1 MGNKQFPNEPDA
13 MTTASQRRKNAQ
25 FQIDEGR
32 IDVRTSLALD
42 GQTANA
48 KSLETQCWRGFQGFG
63 ENQTRARTRLR
74 ATSMRN
80 FRVFVCDAFFGVVGR
95 QNGH

>member
-13 MTTASQRRKNAQ
+13 RTAASQRRKNAA
-25 FQIDEGR
+25 FQITDGR
-32 IDVRTSLALD
+32 IDVKTSLALD

-48 KSLETQCWRGFQGFG
+48 ESLETQCWRGFQGFD
-63 ENQTRARTRLR
+63 ENRARVRATLR
-74 ATSMRN
+74 STSMRN
-80 FRVFVCDAFFGVVGR
+80 FREFVRDVFFGVVGR